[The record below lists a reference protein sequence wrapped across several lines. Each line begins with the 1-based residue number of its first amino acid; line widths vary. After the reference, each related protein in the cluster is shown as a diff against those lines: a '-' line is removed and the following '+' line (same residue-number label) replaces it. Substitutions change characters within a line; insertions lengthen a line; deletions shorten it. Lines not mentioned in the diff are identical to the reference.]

1 MVAIRASLKRQVKV
15 FVALFSALVIALTTF
30 VVESPSA
37 NAAYRWHCVIA
48 KDHVRR
54 GDTDSALCKH
64 GYRFHRG
71 VTYVIIHRHH
81 HKHRLV
87 LKRWRTGHRG
97 NALMGFHIKPR
108 VPLGRVK
115 IHFRCFGYNR
125 PDKVT
130 SVVIHVGPRR
140 HHHHH

>member
-1 MVAIRASLKRQVKV
+1 MVAIRASLTRQVKA
-15 FVALFSALVIALTTF
+15 FVAVLAALVIAMTTF
-30 VVESPSA
+30 VVATPSA
-37 NAAYRWHCVIA
+37 DAAYRWHCVVA

-81 HKHRLV
+81 HAHHLV
-87 LKRWRTGHRG
+87 LKRWRTGFRG

-115 IHFRCFGYNR
+115 LYFRCFGH

-130 SVVIHVGPRR
+130 YVIIHVGKRR